1 MNTEALNCVYLDT
14 SLQVI
19 SGGEDVFASDGKGNS
34 FENIVTFVSE
44 SST

>member
-1 MNTEALNCVYLDT
+1 LDT

-19 SGGEDVFASDGKGNS
+19 SGGEDVFANDGKGNNL
-34 FENIVTFVSE
+34 ENIMTFVSE